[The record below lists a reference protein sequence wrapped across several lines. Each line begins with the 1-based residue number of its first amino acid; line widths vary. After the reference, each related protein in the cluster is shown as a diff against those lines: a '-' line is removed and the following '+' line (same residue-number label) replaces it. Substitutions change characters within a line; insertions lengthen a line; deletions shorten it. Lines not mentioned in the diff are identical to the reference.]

1 MITLE
6 EHAELTQHAREDG
19 KRVYRVVEGI
29 YRFLIMVNW
38 IIGVLGC
45 LTGTVRIFKTVAGGS
60 EEIGSCTQTYRECM
74 STLRRKVVFSLCL
87 ALFAVIPSLLA
98 QNVSYLQSVEKWRAD
113 YKSELTSDTGW
124 LTVSGLFWLHEGQNR
139 FGSGPSSDIL
149 LPASAPADAGFFDF
163 HQGKTVVHVYP
174 GVPVTMNGKPVQ
186 TAELRPD
193 VREDRLVLGDLT
205 LNVHASGTR
214 LAIRVRDKNS
224 KIRKEF
230 TTLDWFPVDESY
242 RVTAHFVPYDP
253 PKELD
258 SQNVLGDP
266 IKMSIVG
273 YLIFTLHGQNLRL
286 DVESGDKGGFFVV
299 FRDLTSSKDTHPS
312 TRFIDTPPPQNG
324 PNGKTVDLDFNKA
337 YNPPCAYNPYTT
349 CPLPLRENRLAV
361 RIPAGEKRYKHSHE
375 S

>member
-1 MITLE
+1 MI
-6 EHAELTQHAREDG
+6 AREESCEVIRCAQKAG
-19 KRVYRVVEGI
+19 RRLPARRRNTI
-29 YRFLIMVNW
+29 FL
-38 IIGVLGC
+38 
-45 LTGTVRIFKTVAGGS
+45 
-60 EEIGSCTQTYRECM
+60 
-74 STLRRKVVFSLCL
+74 LCL
-87 ALFAVIPSLLA
+87 VLFGVVPSLFA
-98 QNVSYLQSVEKWRAD
+98 QNASYQQSVEKWRAD
-113 YKSELTSDTGW
+113 YKADLTSETGW

-139 FGSGPSSDIL
+139 FGSGPASDIL
-149 LPASAPADAGFFDF
+149 LPPSAPADAGYFDF

-193 VREDRLVLGDLT
+193 VREDRLALGDLT
-205 LNVHASGTR
+205 LAVHPSGPR
-214 LAIRVRDKNS
+214 MAIRVRDKNS
-224 KIRKEF
+224 KFRREF

-242 RVTAHFVPYDP
+242 RVTAHFVPYDA

-273 YLIFTLHGQNLRL
+273 YLVFKLHGENLKL
-286 DVESGDKGGFFVV
+286 DVESGEKSGFFVV
-299 FRDLTSSKDTHPS
+299 FRDLTSGKETHPS
-312 TRFIDTPPPQNG
+312 ARFIDTPAPKDG

-349 CPLPLRENRLAV
+349 CPLPLRENRLSIA
-361 RIPAGEKRYKHSHE
+361 IPAGEKRYKHGQE